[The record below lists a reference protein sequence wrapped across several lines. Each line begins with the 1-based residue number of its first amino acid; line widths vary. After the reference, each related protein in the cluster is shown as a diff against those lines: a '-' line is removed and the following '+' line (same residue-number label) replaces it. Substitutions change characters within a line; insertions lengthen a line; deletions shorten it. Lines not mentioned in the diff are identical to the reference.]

1 MIVFVSEIL
10 FIHSFVFITS
20 GSLMKMS
27 RKAVIVEF
35 DENGNRLQPV
45 RAASNRGRGSK
56 RSKRDTDDE
65 VTKSLSLL
73 NMDSKSDLPWYQKY
87 EPQTLSDVC
96 LHYLKIE
103 EIRNWFEVVYEAPAF
118 QDNRILI
125 LQGPSGSGKS
135 SIIRAAAKGLG
146 ISIIEY
152 SYEEDPDDFDDDD
165 SNGYEES
172 KSTFGDR
179 RNTLIVQ
186 RKRFKPSQFEHFRTF
201 LMNANRFKSRDD
213 DESCDS
219 LILVEELPN
228 GVYSQ
233 PHRYHEV
240 LREVSKTYKNHI
252 PIVFIHSY
260 FSSQNNYHDFVR
272 IFPDFLVKELKAM
285 VVKFNPVAFTF
296 MKKALK
302 RTPFIPL
309 FSTQELDSLIKASAG
324 DIRALFNSM
333 EVMLRFNQ
341 RRNIEGYNFNK
352 RRRPNDC
359 LLDSLERR
367 CPVDSFNFFGKI
379 LHAKRLIKE
388 DLDLDSKR
396 DLLQD
401 REEQREL
408 PLVENF
414 TDLLDAPDISSN
426 KILLSLHQNYPMAT
440 NVLEE
445 AAQCIDLISL
455 GDVLSQSEFSNDK
468 QGFFDDYCNQVSC
481 RGLMY
486 YLTPTLVDDKK
497 GATVAQSKRA
507 NMQHKLEYYEVQR
520 IKTDLE
526 NQVREGCQSRHLSFN
541 SNATSIVTDII
552 GLLPSRDMNR
562 ETGIFNRIAL
572 QLDLLPREGVFLSN
586 RFMKELGGEE
596 EEDEEMNTCAQR
608 TPKKNSPV
616 KRRIPFARH
625 QQEEEKEQR
634 KPEFSHIKGE
644 VASEDLWMYDIE
656 D

>member
-1 MIVFVSEIL
+1 M
-10 FIHSFVFITS
+10 
-20 GSLMKMS
+20 
-27 RKAVIVEF
+27 
-35 DENGNRLQPV
+35 
-45 RAASNRGRGSK
+45 
-56 RSKRDTDDE
+56 
-65 VTKSLSLL
+65 
-73 NMDSKSDLPWYQKY
+73 
-87 EPQTLSDVC
+87 
-96 LHYLKIE
+96 
-103 EIRNWFEVVYEAPAF
+103 VYEAPLF

-165 SNGYEES
+165 INGYEES
-172 KSTFGDR
+172 KSSFCDR

-186 RKRFKPSQFEHFRTF
+186 RKRFKSSQFEHFRSF
-201 LMNANRFKSRDD
+201 LMNANRFRLKSRDD

-228 GVYSQ
+228 GVYSR
-233 PHRYHEV
+233 PHLYHEV
-240 LREVSKTYKNHI
+240 LREISKTYKNHI

-260 FSSQNNYHDFVR
+260 FSSQNNYHDFVK

-302 RTPFIPL
+302 RTPFMPL
-309 FSTQELDSLIKASAG
+309 FSTQEVDSLIKTSAG

-333 EVMLRFNQ
+333 EVMLRFNE
-341 RRNIEGYNFNK
+341 RRNVGGCNSNK
-352 RRRPNDC
+352 RCRPNDC

-379 LHAKRLIKE
+379 LHAKRLVKE

-401 REEQREL
+401 REKQREL
-408 PLVENF
+408 PLVENL
-414 TDLLDAPDISSN
+414 TDLLDATDISCN
-426 KILLSLHQNYPMAT
+426 RILLSLHQNYPMAT
-440 NVLEE
+440 DVLEE

-455 GDVLSQSEFSNDK
+455 GDILSQSEFSNDK

-520 IKTDLE
+520 IRSDLE
-526 NQVREGCQSRHLSFN
+526 NQVREGCQTRHLSLN
-541 SNATSIVTDII
+541 NNATSIVTDVI
-552 GLLPSRDMNR
+552 GLLSSQDTSH

-572 QLDLLPREGVFLSN
+572 QLDLLPREGPFLSN
-586 RFMKELGGEE
+586 RLMKELGGEE
-596 EEDEEMNTCAQR
+596 EEDEEMNTWTQR
-608 TPKKNSPV
+608 TPKKNSPF
-616 KRRIPFARH
+616 KRRIPFAR
-625 QQEEEKEQR
+625 QQQQQQQKEKEQR
-634 KPEFSHIKGE
+634 KPELSHIKGE